1 MKIFSKLI
9 GLIILKAILVTL
21 FILVGLDS
29 LAELI
34 DESKMI
40 KNNYGIIN
48 VTQYVLT
55 KIPSSISEYFPFA
68 VLIGCLF
75 GVGQLASS
83 NEILV
88 IRATGVSK
96 VKIFSIVSMPIFFL
110 LALVLVADEYLNP
123 YLDQKAEGTREF
135 LRQGSSFQTSV
146 DGLWINNDDQF
157 INVNAV
163 FPGGILYGVSR
174 YKFDSDRKIMSAS
187 YASRATYNQ
196 KRKTWTEENVS
207 LTNLDASY
215 TATEKY
221 VTRNWETDL
230 TPELLT
236 VNFLP
241 PESLGVKTLQNHI
254 NFLDQQ
260 KINAEL
266 FRLVLFQ
273 KFLYPFLVL
282 ALTLV
287 SVGTAIGPLRDS
299 TMGYRIFLGVTGGVL
314 LKLFQDL
321 SGSYMLVYDLPVIYG
336 VVLPI
341 ILCVVLGVLLIRT
354 R

>member
-9 GLIILKAILVTL
+9 GLIILKSILVTL

-75 GVGQLASS
+75 GLGQLSSS

-123 YLDQKAEGTREF
+123 YLDQKAEG
-135 LRQGSSFQTSV
+135 
-146 DGLWINNDDQF
+146 
-157 INVNAV
+157 
-163 FPGGILYGVSR
+163 
-174 YKFDSDRKIMSAS
+174 
-187 YASRATYNQ
+187 
-196 KRKTWTEENVS
+196 
-207 LTNLDASY
+207 
-215 TATEKY
+215 
-221 VTRNWETDL
+221 
-230 TPELLT
+230 
-236 VNFLP
+236 
-241 PESLGVKTLQNHI
+241 
-254 NFLDQQ
+254 
-260 KINAEL
+260 
-266 FRLVLFQ
+266 
-273 KFLYPFLVL
+273 
-282 ALTLV
+282 
-287 SVGTAIGPLRDS
+287 
-299 TMGYRIFLGVTGGVL
+299 
-314 LKLFQDL
+314 
-321 SGSYMLVYDLPVIYG
+321 
-336 VVLPI
+336 
-341 ILCVVLGVLLIRT
+341 
-354 R
+354 

>member
-1 MKIFSKLI
+1 
-9 GLIILKAILVTL
+9 
-21 FILVGLDS
+21 
-29 LAELI
+29 
-34 DESKMI
+34 
-40 KNNYGIIN
+40 
-48 VTQYVLT
+48 
-55 KIPSSISEYFPFA
+55 
-68 VLIGCLF
+68 
-75 GVGQLASS
+75 
-83 NEILV
+83 
-88 IRATGVSK
+88 
-96 VKIFSIVSMPIFFL
+96 
-110 LALVLVADEYLNP
+110 
-123 YLDQKAEGTREF
+123 
-135 LRQGSSFQTSV
+135 
-146 DGLWINNDDQF
+146 
-157 INVNAV
+157 
-163 FPGGILYGVSR
+163 
-174 YKFDSDRKIMSAS
+174 MSAS

-215 TATEKY
+215 TTTEKY

-241 PESLGVKTLQNHI
+241 PESLGVKILQNHI

-321 SGSYMLVYDLPVIYG
+321 SSSYMLVYDLPVIYG

-341 ILCVVLGVLLIRT
+341 IFCVVLGVLLIRT